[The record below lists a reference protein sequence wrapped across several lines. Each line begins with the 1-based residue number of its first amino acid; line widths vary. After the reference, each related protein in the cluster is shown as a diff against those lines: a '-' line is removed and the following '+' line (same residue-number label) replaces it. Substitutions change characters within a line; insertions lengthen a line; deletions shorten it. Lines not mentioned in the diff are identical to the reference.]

1 MFAAQVVSSL
11 LWQLRHVGNWRQAG
25 RAREWGRVDA
35 SCDPSPAASNR
46 KHPARCVQA
55 EQSAAYLLL
64 TDSNALNLFG
74 LTLKQT
80 IATYRSGESLGMT
93 SLASWEV
100 PMPEIPTAVP
110 PAPTSERSGR
120 RVRNMDSD
128 DGKENQLGCRPDLEL
143 TLISA
148 WNLLIKSA
156 HTVPYTRYPWVQVE

>member
-1 MFAAQVVSSL
+1 MLATGGRLGALGSVGGWTRVATHRLPQATASTQRAVCKHSKAQ
-11 LWQLRHVGNWRQAG
+11 R
-25 RAREWGRVDA
+25 
-35 SCDPSPAASNR
+35 
-46 KHPARCVQA
+46 
-55 EQSAAYLLL
+55 
-64 TDSNALNLFG
+64 TDSNALNLCG

-143 TLISA
+143 TLSSA
-148 WNLLIKSA
+148 SNL
-156 HTVPYTRYPWVQVE
+156 

>member
-1 MFAAQVVSSL
+1 M
-11 LWQLRHVGNWRQAG
+11 
-25 RAREWGRVDA
+25 
-35 SCDPSPAASNR
+35 
-46 KHPARCVQA
+46 
-55 EQSAAYLLL
+55 
-64 TDSNALNLFG
+64 
-74 LTLKQT
+74 
-80 IATYRSGESLGMT
+80 GMT